1 MRFRKLNLV
10 FIVLLFTIDGFA
22 QLPSILFGVLGNASG
37 CAPHSVTFN
46 ISSISGNAPNTTYQ
60 LNFGDGSPVINYT
73 QATIPTSVNHTY
85 STVTCGQT
93 FEGISNSY
101 GATLTATKLK

>member
-1 MRFRKLNLV
+1 MRFRRLNLV

-60 LNFGDGSPVINYT
+60 LNFGDGSPVLNYS
-73 QATIPTSVNHTY
+73 QANVPSAVSHTY
-85 STVTCGQT
+85 SSISCGQT
-93 FEGISNSY
+93 FVGLSNNY
-101 GATLTATKLK
+101 GVTLTVTKK